1 MLIPARFLLP
11 LLLLAVPF
19 PATSADASA
28 PRFGFCHK
36 GGGRD
41 CVVDGDTFWI
51 DGTKI
56 RIADIDT
63 PETHGPRCLAE
74 GELGARATRRLQAV
88 LNAGAFSL
96 EPVRRER
103 DRYGRTLRLVMRNGR
118 SVGAILVAEGLA
130 RPWTG

>member
-36 GGGRD
+36 GGGSD

-63 PETHGPRCLAE
+63 PETHGPAARRRASW
-74 GELGARATRRLQAV
+74 ARARPGGSRRYSTPAP
-88 LNAGAFSL
+88 FRWS
-96 EPVRRER
+96 R
-103 DRYGRTLRLVMRNGR
+103 
-118 SVGAILVAEGLA
+118 
-130 RPWTG
+130 